1 MSDFHFMFYVLH
13 LTLRTSSKFL
23 KILYNS
29 DVYRL
34 SLTLHWLLSKL
45 KRPLN
50 GNANN
55 SENLL
60 NGVFGMFILWNS
72 KKYVF
77 TCLCEN
83 NNFFNSTKENIPTYC
98 AKIAE
103 TPCFNYAFLLS
114 DPVGAVI
121 RRYSSKSVF
130 FCLILSL

>member
-23 KILYNS
+23 KILHNS

-34 SLTLHWLLSKL
+34 SLTLHCLLSKL

-60 NGVFGMFILWNS
+60 NGVFGMCLFFGILKN
-72 KKYVF
+72 
-77 TCLCEN
+77 TCLLVYVRIII
-83 NNFFNSTKENIPTYC
+83 S
-98 AKIAE
+98 
-103 TPCFNYAFLLS
+103 
-114 DPVGAVI
+114 
-121 RRYSSKSVF
+121 
-130 FCLILSL
+130 LILQRKTFQHIVLKSLKLLVLIMPFCSLTLQEQSFADILQNRCSSA